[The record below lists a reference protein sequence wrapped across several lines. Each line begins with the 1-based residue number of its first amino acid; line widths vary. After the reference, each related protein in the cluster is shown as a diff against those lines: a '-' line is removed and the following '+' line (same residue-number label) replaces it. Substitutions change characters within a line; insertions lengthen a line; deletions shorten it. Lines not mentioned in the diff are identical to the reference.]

1 MFGFMTKI
9 PLYELE
15 YVIGNVDV
23 RNDIK
28 YLLDNYLLEAI
39 GNYKSVYYE
48 LNMVSINYTT
58 ILDVEQYNSIVNFG
72 HIYLIIEELV
82 STLEVM
88 IFNLVRKL
96 NDKLSKSR
104 EAVVEINS
112 FMVSDGYIIC
122 MDLV

>member
-122 MDLV
+122 VDLV

>member
-1 MFGFMTKI
+1 MSGFMTKI

-15 YVIGNVDV
+15 YAIGNVDV

-28 YLLDNYLLEAI
+28 YLLDNYLLDAI

-58 ILDVEQYNSIVNFG
+58 ILDVEQYNSIVNFE
-72 HIYLIIEELV
+72 HIYLIKEELV

-112 FMVSDGYIIC
+112 FMVSDGYIVC
-122 MDLV
+122 VDLV

>member
-1 MFGFMTKI
+1 MSGFMTKI

-15 YVIGNVDV
+15 YVIGNIDV

-28 YLLDNYLLEAI
+28 YLLDNYLLYAI
-39 GNYKSVYYE
+39 ENYKSVYYV

-58 ILDVEQYNSIVNFG
+58 ILDVEQYNLIVNFE
-72 HIYLIIEELV
+72 HIYRIKEELV

-88 IFNLVRKL
+88 IFNLIRKL

-112 FMVSDGYIIC
+112 FMVSDGYIVSV
-122 MDLV
+122 DLV

>member
-112 FMVSDGYIIC
+112 FIVSDGYIVC
-122 MDLV
+122 VDLV

>member
-39 GNYKSVYYE
+39 GNYKSVYYQ

-122 MDLV
+122 VDLV

>member
-1 MFGFMTKI
+1 MPGFMTKI

-15 YVIGNVDV
+15 YAIGNVDV

-28 YLLDNYLLEAI
+28 YLLDNYLLDAI
-39 GNYKSVYYE
+39 ENYKSVYYK
-48 LNMVSINYTT
+48 LNMVSINYIT
-58 ILDVEQYNSIVNFG
+58 ILDVEQYNSIVNFE
-72 HIYLIIEELV
+72 HIYLIKEELV

-96 NDKLSKSR
+96 NDKMSKSR

-112 FMVSDGYIIC
+112 FMVSDGYIVC